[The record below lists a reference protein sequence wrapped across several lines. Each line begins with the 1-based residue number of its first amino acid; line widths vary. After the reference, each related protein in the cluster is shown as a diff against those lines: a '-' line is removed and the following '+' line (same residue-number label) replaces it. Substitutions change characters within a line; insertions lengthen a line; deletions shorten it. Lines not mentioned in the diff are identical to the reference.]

1 MDERH
6 SIDSIGYSRRMNFDR
21 PEKYDVAQLDLEWFP
36 ALQEILENRPN
47 ETRSRQVVEREEVR
61 TRFRTA
67 NDLERGNT
75 LIRNYRD
82 RSEHSETEA
91 KINSETQK
99 AEDEV
104 NFKSEFTTISQ
115 PLVNKMSTREQIH
128 NRGII
133 DVKALQER
141 LLGWNR
147 KDLGKLSIIIISFL
161 KLRYCLIRMSKLDRH
176 YNNQYENYIQKNME
190 FLVTSY
196 KVL

>member
-1 MDERH
+1 MTNNLKMDERH
-6 SIDSIGYSRRMNFDR
+6 SIDSVGYSRRMNFDR

-82 RSEHSETEA
+82 RSEQSETDS
-91 KINSETQK
+91 KIYPETQK
-99 AEDEV
+99 SEDKV
-104 NFKSEFTTISQ
+104 DFKSEFTTISQ

-147 KDLGKLSIIIISFL
+147 KDLGKFSIIVISFL
-161 KLRYCLIRMSKLDRH
+161 KLRL
-176 YNNQYENYIQKNME
+176 
-190 FLVTSY
+190 
-196 KVL
+196 